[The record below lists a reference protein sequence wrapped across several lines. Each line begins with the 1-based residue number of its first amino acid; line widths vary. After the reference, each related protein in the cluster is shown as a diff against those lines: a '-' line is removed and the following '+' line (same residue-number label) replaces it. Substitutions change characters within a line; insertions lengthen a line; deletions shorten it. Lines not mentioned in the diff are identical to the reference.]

1 MIGLIY
7 VIYAQKRKKIH
18 TIMMNKTATSIVI
31 YKKAGRSVNR
41 PAIREST

>member
-18 TIMMNKTATSIVI
+18 TMTNKTATSIVI

-41 PAIREST
+41 PAFREST

>member
-1 MIGLIY
+1 MLY
-7 VIYAQKRKKIH
+7 THKKEKKIN
-18 TIMMNKTATSIVI
+18 TMMNKTATSIVI